1 MVSYSSASPQDIVIA
16 IIGRPNVGKST
27 LFNALLGRNI
37 AIVHDDPGV
46 TRDRVYR
53 RFLVGPNETM
63 LVDTGGLLLEAR
75 DGVELGIRDQALL
88 ACDEA
93 DLILFV
99 VDGRIPATEEDD
111 TIARLLHSKNARV
124 LPVANK
130 IDNETV
136 EASGFRYTKL
146 GLGAPELVSALKRRR
161 LSRLVDRIAE
171 MLPPPSQETQSSE
184 AVAVAIVGKPNVG
197 KSSLLNKLVGQP
209 RALVDDK
216 PGTTRDAVDTLSEL
230 AGHQFLFIDTAG
242 IRRKSHLV
250 SGIDYYAY
258 LRALKAVDRCDVTV
272 LVLEAS
278 SWDLEVIEVRI
289 AQHALSTGKGVLVAV
304 NKWDIVEERGDY
316 QRERWI
322 EILRRRLGFLGRTEP
337 RFISAKTGRGISKL
351 AGPLAD
357 LARRRSQ
364 SFPSVRLAAL
374 LARIHAK
381 NPPSDKGRA
390 VKLFRIAQQGGRF
403 PKFVLYTNA
412 RGKMNGTYVRYIRN
426 SLRDGLGLHGIGF
439 DLAIKKQRG
448 VK

>member
-1 MVSYSSASPQDIVIA
+1 MVNYSSAGPQDRIIA

-27 LFNALLGRNI
+27 LFNALLGRKI

-53 RFLVGPNETM
+53 RFLVGDRETM

-99 VDGRIPATEEDD
+99 VDGRIPITEEDD
-111 TIARLLHSKNARV
+111 TIARLLHDRNARV
-124 LPVANK
+124 LPVVNK

-136 EASGFRYTKL
+136 ETSGLLYAKL
-146 GLGAPELVSALKRRR
+146 GLGTPELVSALKRRR

-171 MLPPPSQETQSSE
+171 MLPPPIPQAESSE
-184 AVAVAIVGKPNVG
+184 AIAVAIVGKPNVG

-230 AGHQFLFIDTAG
+230 GGHRFLFIDTAG

-258 LRALKAVDRCDVTV
+258 LRALKAVDRCDVAI
-272 LVLEAS
+272 LVLEAP
-278 SWDLEVIEVRI
+278 SWDLEVVEVRI
-289 AQHALSTGKGVLVAV
+289 AQHALSAGKGILVVV
-304 NKWDIVEERGDY
+304 NKWDMVEERGNHE
-316 QRERWI
+316 RERWI
-322 EILRRRLGFLGRTEP
+322 EI
-337 RFISAKTGRGISKL
+337 SANTGRGISRL
-351 AGPLAD
+351 AVPLEE

-364 SFPSVRLAAL
+364 SFSSVKLAAL
-374 LARIHAK
+374 LARIYSR
-381 NPPSDKGRA
+381 NPPSDTGRV
-390 VKLFRIAQQGGRF
+390 VKLFRIAQQEGRF

-426 SLRDGLGLHGIGF
+426 SLRDGLHLHGIGF
-439 DLAIKKQRG
+439 DLAIRKQSRM
-448 VK
+448 K